1 MKNKIIPIFVPHQGC
16 PNDCVFCNQVK
27 ITGVSTDVTADDVE
41 RIIKEYLETMD
52 DKSNKE
58 VAFFGGSFTAID
70 LDKQIELLSVAK
82 KYKDLGKIQDIR
94 LSTRPDCIND
104 DILSIHKKYSTSIIE
119 LGVQSMDHEVLERSN
134 RGHDSECVYK
144 SAKMIRDYGFKL
156 GLQLMTGLPGDDEC
170 KSLYTAREFVKI
182 HPDIV
187 RIYPTLTIRDSELEK
202 MYNDGQYRPQ
212 TLDEAIDIV
221 KKLVAM
227 FESNGIQVIRVG
239 LQATDELSGGS
250 IVDGPFHPAFGEMVE
265 SRMIRDYIEFFLK
278 ENSILDVINDGYNKE
293 DSEKYRIDGK
303 KSEKVRQIDGNGM
316 KISEEDTNTSGKVR
330 KDYSKRKY
338 DKKSVVIKTTNSNI
352 SKVVGN
358 KKSNKIYFEKK
369 GINLVTEVQFDF
381 DDAKDNDEFIILSV
395 DDISKSVDRDEYLHT
410 LTKIYD
416 ERV

>member
-27 ITGVSTDVTADDVE
+27 ITGVSTDVTGGDVD

-52 DKSNKE
+52 DDSNKE

-70 LDKQIELLSVAK
+70 IDKQIELLSVAK
-82 KYKDLGKIQDIR
+82 KYKDTGKIQDIR

-104 DILSIHKKYSTSIIE
+104 EILTIHRKYSTSIIE
-119 LGVQSMDHEVLERSN
+119 LGVQSMDLEVLKLSN

-144 SAKMIRDYGFKL
+144 SSKLIRDYGFKL
-156 GLQLMTGLPGDDEC
+156 GLQLMTGLPGDDES
-170 KSLYTAREFVKI
+170 KSLNTAREFIKI

-202 MYNDGQYRPQ
+202 MYNDGQYKPQ

-221 KKLVAM
+221 KKLIVM
-227 FESNGIQVIRVG
+227 FESNEIQVIRVG
-239 LQATDELSGGS
+239 LQATDELSDGS

-265 SRMIRDYIEFFLK
+265 SRMIRDFIELFLK
-278 ENSILDVINDGYNKE
+278 ENGYLNTA
-293 DSEKYRIDGK
+293 D
-303 KSEKVRQIDGNGM
+303 
-316 KISEEDTNTSGKVR
+316 KIHTKNNSGKYMKSSR
-330 KDYSKRKY
+330 KK
-338 DKKSVVIKTTNSNI
+338 VIITTKNSNI

-358 KKSNKIYFEKK
+358 KKSNKTFFNLR
-369 GINLVTEVQFDF
+369 GINLVTKIQNNFGDDKYRVDF
-381 DDAKDNDEFIILSV
+381 ISISV
-395 DDISKSVDRDEYLHT
+395 DNISKSVDRDEFLHT

-416 ERV
+416 EVSVI